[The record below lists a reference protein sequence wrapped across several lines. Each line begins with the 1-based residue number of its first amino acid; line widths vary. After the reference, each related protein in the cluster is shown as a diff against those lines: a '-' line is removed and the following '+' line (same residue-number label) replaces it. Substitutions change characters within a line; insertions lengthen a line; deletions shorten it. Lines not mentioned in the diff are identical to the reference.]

1 MSKIKLNGKTKHKVS
16 SYLALSKISL
26 IVIWR
31 KLIKKSINSKWS
43 IAFEIGVLF
52 WRHQF
57 NRAFSYPTIQEGRAY
72 FDSLITSVD
81 ENFTVISSP
90 TKPNEPHGEWHKP
103 TGISSNNKIL
113 YLHGGGYTFRSEIS
127 RNFAR
132 MLAGLLKIELFAPF
146 YRLTPEHPHPA
157 QIEDALTAYKFLIN
171 NKTQAK
177 NIILIGDSAGGHL
190 VLMLLLALKEQNLPQ
205 PAIAIC
211 LSLWTDIGERGKS
224 FYGNDKYD
232 LVQGYMAKQFGH
244 WLQGNNNPVAKSLSP
259 IYQDFSNLA
268 PIYIQ
273 AGQKEVL
280 FDMINEFATKLK
292 TQNIN
297 ITLDTWPQMTHNF
310 QFHGNTHPDSKDA
323 FNRIQKAIKQTMAKN
338 TQVD

>member
-1 MSKIKLNGKTKHKVS
+1 MSKIKYNGKMSHRIS

-26 IVIWR
+26 IVIWN
-31 KLIKKSINSKWS
+31 KLIGKSINSNWS

-57 NRAFSYPTIQEGRAY
+57 NRAFSFPSIQEGRAY
-72 FDSLITSVD
+72 FDSLITSVEED
-81 ENFTVISSP
+81 FEVISSP
-90 TKPNEPHGEWHKP
+90 TNPDEPHGEWHKLE
-103 TGISSNNKIL
+103 GISSDNKIL

-132 MLAGLLKIELFAPF
+132 MLAGHLKIELFAPF

-157 QIEDALTAYKFLIN
+157 QIEDALAAYNFLLN
-171 NKTQAK
+171 NGTEANK
-177 NIILIGDSAGGHL
+177 IILIGDSAGGHL
-190 VLMLLLALKEQNLPQ
+190 VLMLLLALKQLNLPQ

-211 LSLWTDIGERGKS
+211 ISPWTDIDERGDS

-244 WLQGNNNPVAKSLSP
+244 WLQGNTNPLSKSLSP
-259 IYQDFSNLA
+259 IYQDFSNVA

-273 AGQKEVL
+273 AGKKEVL
-280 FDMINEFATKLK
+280 FDMIDEFASKLK
-292 TQNIN
+292 KQNIN
-297 ITLDTWPQMTHNF
+297 ITLDTWDQMTHNF
-310 QFHGNTHPDSKDA
+310 QFHGKTHPDSKDA
-323 FNRIQKAIKQTMAKN
+323 FNRIQKIIKEII
-338 TQVD
+338 